1 MSVWI
6 VAGLLAGTGVAAA
19 TEDTR
24 TGKPAPSLDDLLRL
38 PAYTNMELSPD
49 GKYIAALIP
58 FDDRTVIALLR
69 TADLSVER
77 MIDPG
82 HEAYMESIIW
92 ASDRRIY
99 SHASFRWGQRTQ
111 PYALGSLIAVDIDG
125 RNKKLFRGDIID
137 PLVDDPDY
145 VLIRI
150 CRKPLIR
157 GCMTQVERMRND
169 GLKSETVM
177 DGPIANAD
185 FRTDHRGGVRFGWA
199 SDDDDVQKAYLRK
212 DGQWTLINDEAVSG
226 VEVSPLGMSAD
237 GRAAYLLSERRNGA
251 DVIERMDVASGQR
264 LVVAEHPTLDPE
276 SIVWSFDGKE
286 PIGARYGLESATI
299 RFFDEAHPH
308 AALMRDLEASFPGE
322 QVRVTS
328 RSRDGTRAIAWVG
341 SDRDPGRFYLLDT
354 QTGDLRLLT
363 ASRPWLRPE
372 ALARSR
378 SFSIKARDGVPLQAY
393 LTLPIDRAAPPLVVL
408 VHGGPFW
415 VRDVWGYDMETQ
427 ILAAHGYAVLR
438 VNFRG
443 SSGHGRA
450 FVESGYRRWGRE
462 MQDDITDATHWA
474 IREAGIAS
482 DRICIWGSSYGG
494 YAALMGVVREPDL
507 YQCAIGVAGP
517 YDLPT
522 LFKWGDVQR
531 SRHGEAWLRQSVGE
545 DMVELADRSP
555 TQHADAIRAELL
567 LVQGGRDHRV
577 SPEHAKALRR
587 ALDKAGKAYQGYFPP
602 QETHSF
608 YNEGNRKEYYSR
620 VLSFLKENLQPGASV
635 QATERE

>member
-1 MSVWI
+1 MLWC
-6 VAGLLAGTGVAAA
+6 AGNAMAAEAG
-19 TEDTR
+19 R
-24 TGKPAPSLDDLLRL
+24 TGPAVPSLDDLLRL
-38 PAYTNMELSPD
+38 PAYASMQLSPN
-49 GKYIAALIP
+49 GKYIAALVP

-99 SHASFRWGQRTQ
+99 SHASFRWGERSQ
-111 PYALGSLIAVDIDG
+111 PYALGSLIAVDVDG
-125 RNKKLFRGDIID
+125 RNKKLFYGDVID

-145 VLIRI
+145 VLIRT
-150 CRKPLIR
+150 CKKELIR

-169 GLKSETVM
+169 GLRSERVL
-177 DGPIANAD
+177 DGPIVNAA
-185 FRTDHRGGVRFGWA
+185 FGTDHRGEVRFSWA
-199 SDDDDVQKAYLRK
+199 SDDDDIQKVFLRK

-237 GRAAYLLSERRNGA
+237 GRAAYLLSERREGT
-251 DVIERMDVASGQR
+251 DVVERMDVASGSR
-264 LVVAEHPTLDPE
+264 TVVAENTTLDPE
-276 SIVWSFDGKE
+276 SVVWSFDGRE
-286 PIGARYGLESATI
+286 PIGVRYGLEATAI
-299 RFFDEAHPH
+299 TFFDDAHPH

-322 QVRVTS
+322 QLRVVS
-328 RSRDGTRAIAWVG
+328 RSRNGERAIAWVG

-354 QTGDLRLLT
+354 GSGDLRLLT
-363 ASRPWLRPE
+363 PSRPWLRAE
-372 ALARSR
+372 SLARSR
-378 SFSIKARDGVPLQAY
+378 SFTIAARDGVPLQGY
-393 LTLPIDRAAPPLVVL
+393 LTLPAKVSAPPLVVL

-415 VRDVWGYDMETQ
+415 TRDEWGYDMETQ

-462 MQDDITDATHWA
+462 MQDDVTDATRWA
-474 IREAGIAS
+474 IREGGVS
-482 DRICIWGSSYGG
+482 PERVCIWGSSYGG
-494 YAALMGVVREPDL
+494 YAALMGTVREPDL
-507 YQCAIGVAGP
+507 YRCAVGVAGP

-531 SRHGEAWLRQSVGE
+531 SRHGEAWLKQSVGT
-545 DMVELADRSP
+545 DMAELSERSP
-555 TQHADAIRAELL
+555 TRHAGRIRSELL
-567 LVQGGRDHRV
+567 LVQGGRDYRV
-577 SPEHAKALRR
+577 SPEHAKAMRR
-587 ALDKAGKAYQGYFPP
+587 ALESAGKKYQGYFPS

-620 VLSFLKENLQPGASV
+620 VLSFLGEHLGPTTTVPTPSGK
-635 QATERE
+635 